1 MSIQSCK
8 SAMTVYPCYVHIQR
22 QMVMICVCMC
32 VCLSVFLPVCLT
44 VCLLVCLR
52 MCQTTVVSVRQ
63 RPDFP
68 VSGQWEVET
77 ERTEGQRETQVFDA
91 VVVCT
96 GHYTQ
101 PHLPLNDFPGIEEF
115 EGRYLHSWEY
125 RSAEGLQGKR
135 VVVVRIGNSG
145 GDIAVDAS
153 RVAEQVYLSTRRG
166 AWVVSRVGAGGLP
179 GDLMGTSRL
188 DGLLQKLFPSW
199 ITRMIEKNLNQS
211 FDHRLEIRG
220 SSVVFEDGSVVDNV
234 DVVVFATGYNY
245 DFHFRPS
252 SLRAKSGHRLSLY
265 RHVFPPGL
273 TRPTLAVVCLFG
285 AWIICHTWTH
295 PNLLG
300 LLLRELGVGLRVL
313 LGPCTPY
320 QYRLR
325 GPGQWDGAR
334 QAILTQWE
342 RVAQPFRTRLV
353 TVPPRP
359 WARLSPWLITLSGG
373 AVMLAVVISQCNLTS
388 ALQASIYRSFTIN
401 ISKEMMC
408 FSDFPIPADYP
419 NYMHHSCILQYFR
432 LYDENLKLLQHIHFQ
447 TSVWSVRQR
456 PDFSR
461 SGQWEV
467 VTENRER
474 QEERHMFDSVIVCS
488 GEVLSQDYKGP
499 EDLHGKRV
507 VVIGISNSGGDIAVE
522 SSRVAEQVTTD
533 TGSNSDCPIAN
544 WLSWF
549 GEKKLNAIYDNTICT
564 HTWWTYLCLGLR
576 AYIVCVCNTCIHP
589 LLSSSVVLCL
599 PPSADRQMD
608 SMSQHVC
615 VIGAGPSGLT
625 SIKSSLDEG
634 LKPTCFGAVAISSLF
649 LYLFNIKPKHVLLK
663 KALL

>member
-1 MSIQSCK
+1 MYFSGRYWWRQSDFKVTRGCTSCGCANPNTETEFHYGVYSSSDRGGSLRSDQHQELSGRGPGAHLLRGSDDIGGLWRFKEHPEPGRANIYQSVIINSSKEIMSYSDFPPP
-8 SAMTVYPCYVHIQR
+8 AH
-22 QMVMICVCMC
+22 
-32 VCLSVFLPVCLT
+32 LPNN
-44 VCLLVCLR
+44 
-52 MCQTTVVSVRQ
+52 MHHSQTTVVSVRQ

-211 FDHRLEIRG
+211 FDHRLYGLQPKHGFFAQIP
-220 SSVVFEDGSVVDNV
+220 VVNDDLPGRIISGRVLVKPGRSEAPV

-245 DFHFRPS
+245 DFHFLPS

-273 TRPTLAVVCLFG
+273 TRPTLAVVGFIHGLG
-285 AWIICHTWTH
+285 AINPLAEMQARWATRVFKGLPVRSVILSRWIICHTWTH

-388 ALQASIYRSFTIN
+388 ALQY
-401 ISKEMMC
+401 
-408 FSDFPIPADYP
+408 PA
-419 NYMHHSCILQYFR
+419 H
-432 LYDENLKLLQHIHFQ
+432 LL
-447 TSVWSVRQR
+447 
-456 PDFSR
+456 D
-461 SGQWEV
+461 
-467 VTENRER
+467 
-474 QEERHMFDSVIVCS
+474 
-488 GEVLSQDYKGP
+488 
-499 EDLHGKRV
+499 
-507 VVIGISNSGGDIAVE
+507 
-522 SSRVAEQVTTD
+522 
-533 TGSNSDCPIAN
+533 
-544 WLSWF
+544 
-549 GEKKLNAIYDNTICT
+549 
-564 HTWWTYLCLGLR
+564 
-576 AYIVCVCNTCIHP
+576 
-589 LLSSSVVLCL
+589 
-599 PPSADRQMD
+599 
-608 SMSQHVC
+608 
-615 VIGAGPSGLT
+615 
-625 SIKSSLDEG
+625 
-634 LKPTCFGAVAISSLF
+634 
-649 LYLFNIKPKHVLLK
+649 
-663 KALL
+663 